1 MTTTSDR
8 QVGTLHRMVQRP
20 VDPVADLMFLHPNP
34 LDSAAWMYQFADFG
48 HTCRC
53 IGIDFPGYGLSEPLR
68 VSSTPELAQQ
78 CWDTIDDLGPASGPL
93 VLVGSS
99 IGAFVAREMYLQRK
113 DCVTA
118 LVLSGASWRSDKSF
132 ALRRAADYE
141 REGIGFRPGH
151 IAQSVAD
158 GFRSTAAY
166 ELLIDMYTRRS
177 HTTDVDSIIGL
188 FRLLYEPD
196 RSELQA
202 DIDVPVLV
210 LAGEHDVAF
219 EPAKALVSRLPDG
232 RFTPIADA
240 GHLCQLEQPA
250 TYNRHIR
257 DFLSDRLGIAV

>member
-8 QVGTLHRMVQRP
+8 QVGTLHHVVHSP
-20 VDPVADLMFLHPNP
+20 VDPVADLVFLHPNP

-53 IGIDFPGYGLSEPLR
+53 VGLDFPGYGLSGPLR
-68 VSSTPELAQQ
+68 ASSTPELARQ
-78 CWDTIDDLGPASGPL
+78 CWDTIDELEPTSTPL

-113 DCVTA
+113 DSVAA

-141 REGIGFRPGH
+141 REGIGFRPSH
-151 IAQSVAD
+151 IAQSVAH
-158 GFRSTAAY
+158 GFRTTAAY
-166 ELLIDMYTRRS
+166 ELLVEMYTRRS
-177 HTTDVDSIIGL
+177 HTTDVGSIIGL
-188 FRLLYEPD
+188 FRLLHEPD
-196 RSELQA
+196 RPELQA
-202 DIDVPVLV
+202 EIDAPVLV

-219 EPAKALVSRLPDG
+219 EPAKDLVSRLPDG

-257 DFLSDRLGIAV
+257 DFLNDRLRIAV